1 MFSFYNDL
9 DTLKQSDWQI
19 KKDFKYTILHP
30 FRGYL
35 RDESIEEMIEIEV
48 TLSICTLW
56 KGVPHGLASIQYEDP
71 YMKYYTFVG
80 VGMFNHGKLHNSS
93 FTCLSGDSTGMT
105 LSKMENGR
113 PADGSYHTFFNGE
126 GKTHNVDSLEARTDV
141 SGQQKYSG
149 QVDKQKRWNG
159 LGKWWKDD
167 GNIYIGGFEKM
178 C

>member
-56 KGVPHGLASIQYEDP
+56 KGVPHGLASI
-71 YMKYYTFVG
+71 
-80 VGMFNHGKLHNSS
+80 
-93 FTCLSGDSTGMT
+93 
-105 LSKMENGR
+105 
-113 PADGSYHTFFNGE
+113 
-126 GKTHNVDSLEARTDV
+126 
-141 SGQQKYSG
+141 
-149 QVDKQKRWNG
+149 
-159 LGKWWKDD
+159 
-167 GNIYIGGFEKM
+167 
-178 C
+178 